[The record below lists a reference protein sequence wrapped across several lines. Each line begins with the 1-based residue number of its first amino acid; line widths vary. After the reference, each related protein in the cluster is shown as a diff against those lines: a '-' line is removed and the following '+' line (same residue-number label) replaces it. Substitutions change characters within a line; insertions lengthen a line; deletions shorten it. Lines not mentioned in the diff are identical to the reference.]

1 MAAETAKPAEAAAE
15 EPAGGPSLAPKATP
29 DAAEMPEEPAEKP
42 AEPADEPTEP
52 AAAPPS
58 KAEADAT
65 DSLDNLLDDNKPAEK
80 PAATPA
86 EPAEEMPAEEPL
98 EPQAELGP
106 RGESEFGP
114 KDVSTS
120 MQEAMLANQKLVA
133 AQAAKNEA
141 QLKTARKDFY
151 LSLYSLGNVVA
162 LAKDDADQPKLDPQR
177 KVIEQLTLQMA
188 SDPKRLEALRD
199 QCRPLAGFLASGPR
213 KGSCWPARCR
223 TSSRRASC
231 ITSSSRWRLA
241 TEVTV
246 VCEKDPKLAP
256 RRAAMILGT
265 IVEHPEQDLA
275 GYEGTDVPVVW
286 SGMTLELPAG
296 DG

>member
-1 MAAETAKPAEAAAE
+1 M
-15 EPAGGPSLAPKATP
+15 APKATP

-42 AEPADEPTEP
+42 AEPADLPTEP
-52 AAAPPS
+52 AAAPPA

-177 KVIEQLTLQMA
+177 KVIEQLAFQMA
-188 SDPKRLEALRD
+188 SDPKRLEALRTNAARWLAFGKRTT
-199 QCRPLAGFLASGPR
+199 QGIVLAGTVQDVEQAGKLYYVKLEVAP
-213 KGSCWPARCR
+213 
-223 TSSRRASC
+223 
-231 ITSSSRWRLA
+231 A

-256 RRAAMILGT
+256 A
-265 IVEHPEQDLA
+265 
-275 GYEGTDVPVVW
+275 
-286 SGMTLELPAG
+286 LPR
-296 DG
+296 